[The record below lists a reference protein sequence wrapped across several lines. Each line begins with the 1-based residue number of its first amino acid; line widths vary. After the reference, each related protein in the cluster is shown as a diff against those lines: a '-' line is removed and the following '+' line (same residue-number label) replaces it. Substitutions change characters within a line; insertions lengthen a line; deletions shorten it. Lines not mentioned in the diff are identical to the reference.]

1 MHKLCATAAVDLEDG
16 NGLATTEQQT
26 SCLCPSFCCH
36 TLTRLNTTRTTHHS
50 VPRPSRVHILL
61 IAAASKAQFRPC
73 IQSSLGPSSQSY
85 PSVMVNNELEHQQL
99 QSFPSP
105 SSPSSSTSPASVA
118 VAWLRRNGEKLRRV
132 REDLRDKGQQMPRS
146 HKAAAALLLSLLA
159 ALYYGRSKDAVQV
172 HAQRTELSETI
183 MALLS
188 LDDSSAF
195 KSTWATHNG
204 HAATLHGYLR
214 PHPPSLPCTR
224 ELVHTDDGGH
234 FSFEWYSERVGAT
247 ENVATLREDLR
258 TRPIVLLLHGV
269 NDSGQHPYMKHMA
282 HVVATQKGW
291 RAVCMT
297 YRGCGSL
304 NLSSPQ
310 AYDAATTNDVALAVE
325 TIRTRFPTAPLFMV
339 GFSLGANI
347 MVKYLGEEGPKA
359 LGKISG
365 AVAISNPWAF
375 HPHIESLHY
384 TSNPKSFRRISAWV
398 YSILVASEYKKYVR
412 RHQRQLAD
420 RLKELQRPLESFT
433 TLRELD
439 ENVTVPLNGWRD
451 LEHYMTTASSSN
463 YLEGVAV
470 PLLGINALDDPLVS
484 REALEFTVEKASR
497 NRNVILVTTTRG
509 GHIGWGGQAKRAS
522 WAESLA
528 VDFMHASAK
537 VHGLVPD
544 REEPGKGLERP
555 RARL

>member
-1 MHKLCATAAVDLEDG
+1 M
-16 NGLATTEQQT
+16 
-26 SCLCPSFCCH
+26 
-36 TLTRLNTTRTTHHS
+36 
-50 VPRPSRVHILL
+50 
-61 IAAASKAQFRPC
+61 
-73 IQSSLGPSSQSY
+73 
-85 PSVMVNNELEHQQL
+85 
-99 QSFPSP
+99 
-105 SSPSSSTSPASVA
+105 
-118 VAWLRRNGEKLRRV
+118 AWLSRNGEKLRRV
-132 REDLRDKGQQMPRS
+132 MEDLRDKGQQMPRS

-188 LDDSSAF
+188 LDAF
-195 KSTWATHNG
+195 KSTWLTGNG
-204 HAATLHGYLR
+204 HLATLHGYLR
-214 PHPPSLPCTR
+214 PHPPCLPCTR

-234 FSFEWYSERVGAT
+234 FSLEWYSERVGAMD
-247 ENVATLREDLR
+247 NVEALREDLR

-269 NDSGQHPYMKHMA
+269 NDSGQHSYMKHCA

-304 NLSSPQ
+304 SLSSPQ
-310 AYDAATTNDVALAVE
+310 CYDASRTADVALAVD
-325 TIRTRFPTAPLFMV
+325 TIRTRFPAAPLFLV

-359 LGKISG
+359 VGKISG

-384 TSNPKSFRRISAWV
+384 TSKPRSLRRISAWV
-398 YSILVASEYKKYVR
+398 YSILVAHEYKKYVR
-412 RHQRQLAD
+412 RHKTQLAD
-420 RLKELQRPLESFT
+420 RLKKLQRPFERML
-433 TLRELD
+433 TLRQLD
-439 ENVTVPLNGWRD
+439 ENVTCLLNGWQS
-451 LEHYMTTASSSN
+451 LEHYLTTASSSN

-484 REALEFTVEKASR
+484 REALEHTVGKSSK
-497 NRNVILVTTTRG
+497 NPNVILVTTTRG
-509 GHIGWGGQAKRAS
+509 GHIGWGGEAKKAS

-537 VHGLVPD
+537 VQGLVSD
-544 REEPGKGLERP
+544 REELGKGVERP